1 MINEFNQS
9 LAKKNNVDKDIIN
22 LLFINNNHF
31 QLILPKNNKK
41 NEIISNIIKNI
52 NLKDLVKKVSKKS
65 NFHINLC

>member
-9 LAKKNNVDKDIIN
+9 LAKKNNIDKDIIN

-41 NEIISNIIKNI
+41 NEIISNIIKNT
-52 NLKDLVKKVSKKS
+52 NLKDLVKKHQK
-65 NFHINLC
+65 NQIYI